1 MTVGA
6 VPSAPFPMPS
16 HDPQPTLETLLER
29 LGGLRSHYQPIVDL
43 TTGRPVG
50 FEALARFGAG
60 VSPAAAFE
68 RARAAGR
75 LLELEAAAVRAALAE
90 GPAPADARLSIN
102 FSPSALNDAAVLGNL
117 PADLSRIIVEVT
129 ENDLVT
135 DDAVIGTAL
144 AALRR
149 RGAMIAV
156 DDAGAGYASF
166 RQVLVLRPDIIKIDR
181 SLVSGVHQDPAKAA
195 LVRAFVTL
203 GRDLGSSV
211 CAEGIED
218 AAELRAL
225 ADLGVGS
232 GQGYLFARPRPA
244 WPTVDAGAARTC
256 RVSHREALQGECRD
270 PVRDGK
276 ATMESV
282 GRALAACRSY
292 DELDDSV
299 DEIQRLLGV
308 AEISVSRIVDDHGA
322 TGIVACAGA
331 RWQAEPVYRLD
342 EFPATAAAIDE
353 DRTLQVLV
361 GDDDADPIE
370 RRLLQDNG
378 YGALLLLPLRY
389 HGVAVGTIEIFSR
402 EDRAWSRH
410 QIMLARTIA
419 HQLAMV
425 LGHLEAARR
434 ARPGASTQDRDQA
447 PSSSPGV
454 TA

>member
-1 MTVGA
+1 
-6 VPSAPFPMPS
+6 VPSARPPIPS
-16 HDPQPTLETLLER
+16 RDPQPTLETLLER
-29 LGGLRSHYQPIVDL
+29 LGGVRSHYQPIVDL

-60 VSPAAAFE
+60 VSPAIAFE
-68 RARAAGR
+68 QARAAGR

-90 GPAPADARLSIN
+90 GPAPGESRLSIN
-102 FSPSALNDAAVLGNL
+102 LSPSALDDPAVLGNL
-117 PADLSRIIVEVT
+117 PADLARIIVEVT

-135 DDAVIGTAL
+135 DDSVIG
-144 AALRR
+144 AALSGLRE
-149 RGAMIAV
+149 RGALIAV

-166 RQVLVLRPDIIKIDR
+166 RQVLMLRPDIIKIDR
-181 SLVSGVHQDPAKAA
+181 SLVSGVHHDPAKAA

-211 CAEGIED
+211 CAEGIEE
-218 AAELRAL
+218 ASELRAL
-225 ADLGVGS
+225 ADLGVDS

-244 WPTVDAGAARTC
+244 WPAVDPGAARTC
-256 RVSHREALQGECRD
+256 RLSHREALQGECRD
-270 PVRDGK
+270 PGRDGR

-282 GRALAACRSY
+282 GRALAGCRTY
-292 DELDDSV
+292 DELDYSV
-299 DEIQRLLGV
+299 DEMQRLLGV
-308 AEISVSRIVDDHGA
+308 AEISVSRIVDDRGA
-322 TGIVACAGA
+322 PGIVACAGA

-342 EFPATAAAIDE
+342 DFPATAAAIDE

-361 GDDDADPIE
+361 GDDDADPTE
-370 RRLLQDNG
+370 RRLLEDHG

-389 HGVAVGTIEIFSR
+389 HGVPVGTIEIFSR

-434 ARPGASTQDRDQA
+434 PRPVGSAPENAEA
-447 PSSSPGV
+447 PSSF
-454 TA
+454 A